1 MRFTAS
7 ILTGVLMLSVAGT
20 AAAQDNEKKKESNRV
35 RRVGP
40 GSSCTLNGEKVECT
54 TFSFGLDSAL
64 ARRAALGVQV
74 SSTGSLR
81 DTLGVFIARVTPKG
95 PAETAGIFEGDRIMS
110 INGVDLRL
118 NSADAG
124 DSYASGLASRRLTRE
139 LQKVTPGNR
148 VSLKVWSGGRVRD
161 VQVTA
166 GKASDLR
173 EAGVFGMLNGLP
185 RTFTFDESPWGGMQ
199 LRGLPRVRTWT
210 GPRMKIDG
218 PQRFRFEDMPKI
230 DFEKLPQIE
239 WRDLEDDDKLLLDR
253 MLKEKQ
259 IEI

>member
-1 MRFTAS
+1 MRLTA
-7 ILTGVLMLSVAGT
+7 ILAGALALSVAGT
-20 AAAQDNEKKKESNRV
+20 AGAQEKEKKTDERI

-40 GSSCTLNGEKVECT
+40 GSSCTINGEKVECT
-54 TFSFGLDSAL
+54 NFRLSLDSTL

-81 DTLGVFIARVTPKG
+81 DTLGVFVARVTPKG

-118 NSADAG
+118 NAADAG

-148 VSLKVWSGGRVRD
+148 VTVRVWSGGRVRD

-173 EAGVFGMLNGLP
+173 EGGAFGMLEGMP
-185 RTFTFDESPWGGMQ
+185 RVFTFGDRPWGTMQ
-199 LRGLPRVRTWT
+199 LRSLPRVRTWT
-210 GPRMKIDG
+210 GPRMKLDG
-218 PQRFRFEDMPKI
+218 LRKLDMENMPMLRFEEMPGFEFDDIDDGAKI
-230 DFEKLPQIE
+230 ELEKKKAG
-239 WRDLEDDDKLLLDR
+239 DKR
-253 MLKEKQ
+253 VK
-259 IEI
+259 I